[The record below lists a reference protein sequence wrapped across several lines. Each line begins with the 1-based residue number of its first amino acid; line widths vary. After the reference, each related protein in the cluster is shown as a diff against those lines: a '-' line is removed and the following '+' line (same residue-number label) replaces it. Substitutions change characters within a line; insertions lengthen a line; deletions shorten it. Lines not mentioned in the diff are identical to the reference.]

1 MARVPTSVLVS
12 AGLALFGFGLST
24 QSATSMVSDPF
35 DAVSSSLATQAIIGL
50 KIVDVPMPT
59 TPPMR
64 VAFPHNP
71 GDPTTGP
78 GGDDDDQGEDEWS

>member
-35 DAVSSSLATQAIIGL
+35 DAVSSSLATQPAIGL
-50 KIVDVPMPT
+50 GDVPMLT
-59 TPPMR
+59 NSPMR

-78 GGDDDDQGEDEWS
+78 GGDEDDQGEDEWS